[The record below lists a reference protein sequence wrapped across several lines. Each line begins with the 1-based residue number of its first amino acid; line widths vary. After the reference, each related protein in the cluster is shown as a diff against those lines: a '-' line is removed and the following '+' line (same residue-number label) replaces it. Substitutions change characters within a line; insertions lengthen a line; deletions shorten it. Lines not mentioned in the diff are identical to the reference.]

1 MRTYRLPEVRRNR
14 GPRNGRCWG
23 KCKARRCR
31 DELELAPVI
40 LLQRGK
46 SLLAVDHL
54 IEFDAI
60 GPEPHLE
67 EECGDGQ
74 VVDDEFNEQ

>member
-1 MRTYRLPEVRRNR
+1 MDAVGGNVRRV
-14 GPRNGRCWG
+14 
-23 KCKARRCR
+23 ARR

-40 LLQRGK
+40 LLQRGE

-60 GPEPHLE
+60 GPEAHLE

-74 VVDDEFNEQ
+74 LLMTDSTSNDFVVASHWSLSRW

>member
-23 KCKARRCR
+23 NVRRVARR

-40 LLQRGK
+40 LLQRGEL
-46 SLLAVDHL
+46 LLAVDHL

-74 VVDDEFNEQ
+74 VVDDGFNEQ